1 MAKRFVFL
9 NSVKKNYQQQGKI
22 FFECLGYNCATKP
35 MKEKIDKLCQSVGG
49 QHAKA
54 LKEFLTTDAD
64 MQYISTKY
72 YVSTPTLDRL
82 RKAFYE
88 KW

>member
-1 MAKRFVFL
+1 MAKSFVYL
-9 NSVKKNYQQQGKI
+9 RAVKKDYQQQGKI
-22 FFECLGYNCATKP
+22 FFECLGYARAPKAT
-35 MKEKIDKLCQSVGG
+35 KEKIDRLCQSVGG

-54 LKEFLTTDAD
+54 LKEYLTTDAN
-64 MQYISTKY
+64 MTYISTKY